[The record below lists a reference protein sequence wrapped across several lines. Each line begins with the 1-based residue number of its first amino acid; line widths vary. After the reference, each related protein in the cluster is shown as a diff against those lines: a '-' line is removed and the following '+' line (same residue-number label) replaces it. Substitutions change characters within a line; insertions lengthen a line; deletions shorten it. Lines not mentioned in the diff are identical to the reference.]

1 MIRRLLVPFGIMM
14 FASVASA
21 HSVPTGPEQAVR
33 ETVETL
39 QSLIQK
45 NQAEYQKDH
54 AAFYKAVNQV
64 AVPRFDVPYIAQIV
78 LARYWR
84 TASPQQREAFES
96 AFKDMLIRSYANT
109 LLANA
114 GSTKI
119 VWKPARLSDDDATV
133 RTELERGNG
142 KNYPVNFSVHKVNGD
157 WKIYDITIDNLSL
170 ALNFRSQIDS
180 SVQREGLNRVIDQLE
195 HRTQQP

>member
-1 MIRRLLVPFGIMM
+1 MTKRLLVPFGFLMLT
-14 FASVASA
+14 FAAAA
-21 HSVPTGPEQAVR
+21 HAVSTGPEQAVR
-33 ETVETL
+33 DTVEKL

-45 NQAEYQKDH
+45 NHTHYEKDH

-64 AVPRFDVPYIAQIV
+64 AVPHFDVPYISQIV

-84 TASPQQREAFES
+84 TASPHQRQAFES
-96 AFKDMLIRSYANT
+96 AFKNMLIRSYANT
-109 LLANA
+109 LLENA

-119 VWKPARLSDDDATV
+119 VWKPARVSGGDATV

-142 KNYPVNFSVHKVNGD
+142 KNYPVDFSVHKVDGT

-180 SVQREGLNRVIDQLE
+180 SVQREGLNKVIHKLE
-195 HRTQQP
+195 HRH